1 MANKRQTQKD
11 RTKAKKSRARPRAA
25 RGGNF
30 WLFISTRL
38 LAGLFF
44 VTLVILL
51 YFDLEIRQRFS
62 GNIQA
67 EPAHVYGRPLTLSKG
82 QAYTPEDIADR
93 LEANGYRRAGT
104 LAEPGDFALAAHAMD
119 VFIRRSGQGDD
130 STEARAVRIA
140 FDRGIVSGV
149 IEHASGD
156 HVDQV
161 EFAPPLIGSLQL
173 GPHKDRISLKP
184 HQAPAGL
191 LEALFIMEDRN
202 FQNHHGIDPR
212 GILRAVWSNLRH
224 GRTVQGASTLTQQ
237 LVKNLF
243 LNPQKK
249 LTRKMV
255 EAMMAIMM
263 ELRFSKATILELYLN
278 EVFLGQSGNR
288 AIHGFALASEY
299 WFARP
304 VNQLK
309 VEEAAMLVGMIAA
322 PSFYNPR
329 KHPERALKRRNLV
342 LATLAGAGS
351 ISERSAELL
360 SQKPL
365 GIVEHQSLSTSDF
378 PSWLDYLHRQ
388 LRQYYPVKTLRE
400 NGLNLYTTLDIDIQ
414 KTAQQALTDTLV
426 RLEQRKE
433 MAPGALQGA
442 VIVVDPG
449 RGEILALVGD
459 RARGYSGF
467 NRAVDARRPVGSL
480 VKPVVYLTALQI
492 PEKYSLATML
502 DDSPLT
508 FRSEGSEP
516 WSPQNY
522 DGKFHGPVP
531 LYQGLVHSRNLPT
544 VRLGLEL
551 GVDRVID
558 TMRRFGIRRDI
569 ADYPSTLLGASQHSP
584 LEMTQMYQVIA
595 NQGSLIPLRTI
606 RSIRNHRGH
615 TVARFPVSKSRAVD
629 YESAFLIDH
638 ALAMVV
644 RQGTAAGLGRS
655 FDARLNLA
663 GKTGT
668 TDDFRDSWFAGYS
681 ANLLTVVWVGRDDNQ
696 PVNLSGASGAM
707 RVWEEVMSR
716 LRLEKSS
723 PAQNDNMVT
732 VSIDPG
738 TGLVANQRC
747 PQRLNLPFIKGS
759 EPEGFAPC
767 SGLSGS
773 SAGWFK

>member
-1 MANKRQTQKD
+1 MANI
-11 RTKAKKSRARPRAA
+11 RPQAA
-25 RGGNF
+25 RRGNF

-51 YFDLEIRQRFS
+51 YFDLEIRHHFS

-67 EPAHVYGRPLTLSKG
+67 EPAHVYGRPLSLSSG
-82 QAYTPEDIADR
+82 QIYAPGDLADR
-93 LEANGYRRAGT
+93 LEANGYRRADT
-104 LAEPGDFALAAHAMD
+104 LVEAGDFVVAARAMD
-119 VFIRRSGQGDD
+119 VFIRSFGHGDD
-130 STEARAVRIA
+130 FAESRAVRIA
-140 FDRGIVSGV
+140 FDRGAIST
-149 IEHASGD
+149 ITDHASGAT
-156 HVDQV
+156 VNQV

-202 FQNHHGIDPR
+202 FQYHHGIDPR
-212 GILRAVWSNLRH
+212 AVLRAVWANLRH
-224 GRTVQGASTLTQQ
+224 GGTVQGASTLTQQ

-249 LTRKMV
+249 LTRKIV
-255 EAMMAIMM
+255 EAVMAVMM

-309 VEEAAMLVGMIAA
+309 VEEAAMLVGMITA

-329 KHPERALKRRNLV
+329 KYPERALKRRNLA
-342 LATLAGAGS
+342 LHTLARAGS

-360 SQKPL
+360 SRKPL
-365 GIVEHQSLSTSDF
+365 GIAPHKSLSTSDF
-378 PSWLDYLHRQ
+378 PSWLDYLQRQ
-388 LRQYYPVKTLRE
+388 LRQYYPAKTLRE
-400 NGLNLYTTLDIDIQ
+400 NGLNLYTTIDIEIQ
-414 KTAQQALTDTLV
+414 KNAQQALSDTLV
-426 RLEQRKE
+426 RIEQLKGME
-433 MAPGALQGA
+433 PGGLQGA
-442 VIVVDPG
+442 VIVVDPE

-467 NRAVDARRPVGSL
+467 NRAIDARRPIGSL
-480 VKPVVYLTALQI
+480 VKPIVYLTALEL
-492 PEKYSLATML
+492 PEKYSLATLL

-508 FRSEGSEP
+508 LHPPGGERWSPRNYDRKFEGS
-516 WSPQNY
+516 
-522 DGKFHGPVP
+522 VP
-531 LYQGLVHSRNLPT
+531 LYRGLVHSRNLPT

-551 GVDRVID
+551 GVERVIE

-569 ADYPSTLLGASQHSP
+569 AGYPSTLLGASQHSP

-595 NQGSLIPLRTI
+595 NQGNLVPLRTI
-606 RSIRNHRGH
+606 RSILNQRGH
-615 TVARFPVSKSRAVD
+615 TVARFPISSSRVMD
-629 YESAFLIDH
+629 DESAFLMDH
-638 ALAMVV
+638 ALRMVV
-644 RQGTAAGLGRS
+644 RQGTATGLGRS
-655 FDARLNLA
+655 FDAQLGLA

-696 PVNLSGASGAM
+696 SINLSGASGAM

-716 LRLEKSS
+716 LSLERLI
-723 PAQNDNMVT
+723 PVQNNNIMT
-732 VSIDPG
+732 VSIDPDS
-738 TGLVANQRC
+738 GLVANQRC
-747 PQRLNLPFIKGS
+747 PGRLNLPFIKGS
-759 EPEGFAPC
+759 EPAGFAPC
-767 SGLSGS
+767 SGLSGTGLS
-773 SAGWFK
+773 GSGAGWFK

>member
-1 MANKRQTQKD
+1 MAR
-11 RTKAKKSRARPRAA
+11 RSAA

-51 YFDLEIRQRFS
+51 YFDLEVRHRFS

-67 EPAHVYGRPLTLSKG
+67 EPAHVYGRPLWLSVG
-82 QAYTPEDIADR
+82 QRYVQEDIAER
-93 LEANGYRRAGT
+93 LEANGYRRADT
-104 LAEPGDFALAAHAMD
+104 LVEPGDFVVGSRAMD
-119 VFIRRSGQGDD
+119 IFIRSFGQGDD
-130 STEARAVRIA
+130 FTEARAVRIA
-140 FDRGIVSGV
+140 FDGGV
-149 IEHASGD
+149 LSAITDHASGGT
-156 HVDQV
+156 VNRV
-161 EFAPPLIGSLQL
+161 EFAAPLIGSLQL

-184 HQAPAGL
+184 HQAPAML
-191 LEALFIMEDRN
+191 LEALFVMEDRN
-202 FQNHHGIDPR
+202 FQHHHGIDPR
-212 GILRAVWSNLRH
+212 GILRAVWANLRH
-224 GRTVQGASTLTQQ
+224 GGTVQGASTLTQQ

-249 LTRKMV
+249 LTRKIV
-255 EAMMAIMM
+255 EAVMAIMM
-263 ELRFSKATILELYLN
+263 ELRFSKTTILELYLN

-329 KHPERALKRRNLV
+329 KHYERALKRRNLV
-342 LATLAGAGS
+342 LDTLARTGS
-351 ISERSAELL
+351 ISEQSAERL

-365 GIVEHQSLSTSDF
+365 GIAPHKSLSTSDF

-388 LRQYYPVKTLRE
+388 LRQYYPTEVLRE
-400 NGLNLYTTLDIDIQ
+400 NGLNLYTTIDIEIQ
-414 KTAQQALTDTLV
+414 KIAQQALAETLG
-426 RLEQRKE
+426 RIEQQKE
-433 MAPGALQGA
+433 IIAGGLQGA
-442 VIVVDPG
+442 VIVVDPD

-480 VKPVVYLTALQI
+480 VKPVVYLTALEI
-492 PEKYSLATML
+492 PEKYSLTTLL

-508 FRSEGSEP
+508 LHSQGSES

-522 DGKFHGPVP
+522 DREFQGAVP
-531 LYQGLVHSRNLPT
+531 LYQGLVYSRNLPT

-551 GVDRVID
+551 GVEQVIE
-558 TMRRFGIRRDI
+558 TMRRLGIRRDI

-595 NQGSLIPLRTI
+595 NQGNLIPLRTL
-606 RSIRNHRGH
+606 RSIQNHRGH
-615 TVARFPVSKSRAVD
+615 TVARFPVSARQVID
-629 YESAFLIDH
+629 DESAFLIDY
-638 ALAMVV
+638 ALRMAV

-655 FDARLNLA
+655 FDAQLNLA

-668 TDDFRDSWFAGYS
+668 TNDFRDSWFAGYS

-696 PVNLSGASGAM
+696 SVHLSGASGAM

-716 LRLEKSS
+716 LNLEGSS
-723 PAQNDNMVT
+723 PAQNNNIVT
-732 VSIDPG
+732 VSIDPDS
-738 TGLVANQRC
+738 GLVANQRC
-747 PQRLNLPFIKGS
+747 PGRLNLPFIRGS
-759 EPEGFAPC
+759 EPQGFAPC
-767 SGLSGS
+767 SGLSE
-773 SAGWFK
+773 